1 MKQNLLIPSLLL
13 AAALGANAQTANV
26 QIIHNS
32 PIPAA
37 DSVDI
42 YVYDGMNWGPT
53 AAVSNLKFRQA
64 TSFVALPS
72 GNANLRVAIA
82 PRTANPAIG
91 DTLASFA
98 VPQLANNTDYVAIA
112 AGDNLTPGSPTAFNV
127 FFGGASQ
134 TSTAGNFGITIFHGS
149 TDAPGVGVFTSDN
162 ALQPV
167 SANLTFGNFTTT
179 ANISATD
186 KNVLLTGG
194 NDFNTM
200 IAGFGAPLATLSA
213 GGLGGVVFASGYL
226 NPANGPAFGLF
237 VALPDGTV
245 LPLPAQ
251 DLARVQIIHNCPDP
265 AAASVDIYLYAGG
278 ALATKLEDVA
288 FRTATPY
295 LIVPATTFRVVVAG
309 PTSTD
314 TTSAVV
320 ATNLPLAVN
329 TTSQVIANGLIDLS
343 GNRFDNSKTVNG
355 AGNIGFGFEVLGTA
369 RVAAPNINTASVYLY
384 HQSPD
389 APAVDVVSVATTL
402 VLAPNLTYGNGAGYL
417 DLPSFAGLTSEIDL
431 NAAGTTT
438 TVKRYQVPLGNL
450 AGVTA
455 TVFASGFLTP
465 NDENVTGLAD
475 FGAWVALPSGG
486 NLIPLQES
494 PLSVTN
500 ITSATSGVVAF
511 PVPAQEVLNIQFN
524 STVAEMV
531 QLDIMDIHGRVVSQL
546 GEVAVSQGANN
557 LQAAIQT
564 LASGQYIARLS
575 GDQINVVIRFV
586 K

>member
-1 MKQNLLIPSLLL
+1 MKQKLLIPGLLM
-13 AAALGANAQTANV
+13 AAALGLNAQNANV
-26 QIIHNS
+26 QIIHNC
-32 PIPAA
+32 PIPSA

-42 YVYDGMNWGPT
+42 YLFDGTNWSQS
-53 AAVSNLKFRQA
+53 AAVNNLKFRQA
-64 TSFVALPS
+64 TPFISLPA

-91 DTLASFA
+91 DTLTSFA
-98 VPQLANNTDYVAIA
+98 VPQLANNTDYAAIA
-112 AGDNLTPGSPTAFNV
+112 AGDDLTPGNPNSFNV
-127 FFGGASQ
+127 FFGGAAQAS
-134 TSTAGNFGITIFHGS
+134 TSGNFGITIFHGS

-186 KNVLLTGG
+186 KSVLLTGG

-200 IAGFGAPLATLSA
+200 IAGFGAPLATLNA

-226 NPANGPAFGLF
+226 NSANGPAFGLF

-245 LPLPAQ
+245 LPLPAE

-265 AAASVDIYLYAGG
+265 AAAAVDIYIYAGG
-278 ALATKLEDVA
+278 SLATKLEDVA

-309 PTSTD
+309 PASTD
-314 TTSAVV
+314 TSTAVF
-320 ATNLPLAVN
+320 AANLPLAVN
-329 TTSQVIANGLIDLS
+329 TTSQVIANGVIDLS
-343 GNRFDNSKTVNG
+343 GNRFDHSKTVNG
-355 AGNIGFGFEVLGTA
+355 AGNIGFTFEVLGSA
-369 RVAAPNINTASVYLY
+369 RIAAPNANTASVYLY
-384 HQSPD
+384 HQAPD

-402 VLAPNLTYGNGAGYL
+402 VLAPNLTYGTGAGYL

-465 NDENVTGLAD
+465 NDENVTGLPD
-475 FGAWVALPSGG
+475 FGAWVALPTGG
-486 NLIPLQES
+486 NMIPLQES
-494 PLSVTN
+494 PLSVTS

-511 PVPAQEVLNIQFN
+511 PIPAQEVLNIQFN
-524 STVAEMV
+524 SNVAEMV
-531 QLDIMDIHGRVVSQL
+531 KMEIMDINGRVLSQL
-546 GEVAVSQGANN
+546 GEVSVSQGANN
-557 LQAAIQT
+557 LQAAIQH
-564 LASGQYIARLS
+564 LSSGQYLARLTGS
-575 GDQINVVIRFV
+575 QINVVIRFV